1 MEKSISLILNELLAK
16 TFREVLAIEE
26 YEIKKGPLQNLSI
39 SEIHT
44 IEAIGMYGA
53 KTMSQVATA
62 LSISVGAATAAI
74 NNLVEKGY
82 VVRERD
88 ENDRRLVKVSLTRPG
103 KIAYRIHD
111 KFHLDMVKK
120 TLQGLADRE
129 PILIEA
135 LEKLHKLFRE
145 KYFLLSR

>member
-1 MEKSISLILNELLAK
+1 MEKSLSLVLNELLAK
-16 TFREVLAIEE
+16 TLRQVLVIEE
-26 YEIKKGPLQNLSI
+26 YEIKKGPLKNLSI

-44 IEAIGMYGA
+44 IEAIGLYNS
-53 KTMSQVATA
+53 KTMSQVAAA

-74 NNLVEKGY
+74 DNLVKKGY

-103 KIAYRIHD
+103 KIAYRIHA

-129 PILIEA
+129 PVLIEA
-135 LEKLHKLFRE
+135 LEKLHKLFQE
-145 KYFLLSR
+145 KYFSPSR

>member
-129 PILIEA
+129 HVLIEA
-135 LEKLHKLFRE
+135 LEKLHKLFQE
-145 KYFLLSR
+145 KYFSPSR